1 MDAWGR
7 ASENGQVYQAGA
19 NMYVTQVEVSR
30 RADDVLQAMAGAVG
44 ELVARCAALER
55 QVERARAEGRA
66 AAQAEFAERLRDA
79 ELRVIGAQRLMREA
93 EDKRAT
99 VEALLIET
107 QRELASHRRAS
118 RREQASGSADD
129 PGRLPG
135 DRREEERFTEL
146 IERAERELGALRAE
160 LRLVTEEARIPETG
174 PTVVVGETVRTNRP
188 ERSSASSA
196 PTRTPKDSEAH
207 ETSRRRQKA
216 EGEVPEGKP
225 SGRKAAE
232 KAHTVT
238 VTVTVDGS
246 SGSASS
252 PSPAKPRLPPLSTSG
267 RFMVLGT
274 FFAVALPLPIVGSAI
289 RTLYA
294 ADPGPAVAWA
304 LVFDLGVVIAASV
317 VAALVYMGLVIKLD
331 WSSDGALAGCVVH
344 VIAGVALFITGIAV
358 GPDTAPMLDRAGAF
372 VAEYFGPL

>member
-1 MDAWGR
+1 MDARGR

-30 RADDVLQAMAGAVG
+30 RADDVVQAMAGAVG
-44 ELVARCAALER
+44 ELVARCAELER

-146 IERAERELGALRAE
+146 IERAERELGSLRAE
-160 LRLVTEEARIPETG
+160 LRLVTEEARIQETG

-196 PTRTPKDSEAH
+196 PTPTPKDSEAP
-207 ETSRRRQKA
+207 ETSRRQQKA
-216 EGEVPEGKP
+216 EGEVPEGKT

-232 KAHTVT
+232 KAHTVA
-238 VTVTVDGS
+238 VDGG

-252 PSPAKPRLPPLSTSG
+252 PSPAKPRRPPLSTSG
-267 RFMVLGT
+267 RFMALGT
-274 FFAVALPLPIVGSAI
+274 FFAAALPLPIAGSAI